1 MQLFCLRKCLAIY
14 SVFCH
19 MMKRIFTI
27 LFMFALL
34 GTLHANVLK
43 NGELKSRTG
52 LPTGWGWYV
61 SGKANAKAFYD
72 DESEAFTIQ
81 NNSDKYPN
89 VYAMLFQKVALKP
102 DKCYLIEI
110 DGEYSGEGTPLIV
123 YGENWRIR
131 AAVKVVHNKRNTSL
145 TTILPKAKDLDKN
158 GLSTFRIL
166 IDAKAKY
173 TIHSISL
180 TECNAPVITQSKPNL
195 QFYNEMLEKCKCYAA
210 KINALKSEACG
221 IKHLYLNAAT
231 KILSE
236 HIAMANSH
244 LAKAKSLEEKQYYA
258 EKFNMIIP
266 ELDGAISD
274 ALGTLQKIKSGK
286 AAELYTT
293 NSDEIKIVN
302 GWPYST
308 WVDKDGKKFPDRP
321 VIYAGF
327 GHFEKVLSDLPIMQ
341 AIGANIIQTEIGPN
355 SVFLREGKNAEFE
368 ADFAAFDK
376 KIGNALKTAYENNV
390 KVIVLLSPH
399 YHPKWFAQK
408 YGLGNYKNGFFKYD
422 IESPAAQ
429 RMLDAFFKAMGQRL
443 QQSPYKSA
451 IHSICI
457 TNEPLYSAGYFN
469 NPNIKPLFEKYFAA
483 KYGNIEAF
491 NQIAKTSFKD
501 VNELLENADKNRAA
515 KYAFYDF
522 CKRRFAD
529 WHLENIKRLKSTLK
543 ADIPCHAKLMAMTSP
558 FHFDGGI
565 DLEYMSKLGAYNGND
580 DIFYPEGKW
589 ASQWD
594 ISTLAHEI
602 QTSANN
608 ASVVN
613 SENHIIS
620 DFEMRPIDNL
630 HIYASLMH
638 QFVGGVS
645 ALATW
650 VYQDW
655 FYPNEKK
662 DPSGCL
668 AGNIYLRCGN
678 LVYHAKAY
686 YDALRNAEYLEAF
699 MRHKGSVAFLF
710 SPTSVIHGKTAY
722 FEHNKTLSLNDN
734 YEKDLRNT
742 YSKICLAG
750 FKPQSITERDL
761 ENFDIKNAKVLFA
774 SSAKTITRKAAL
786 KLKELAE
793 SGKLKIYAKDGAL
806 KYDEFGNELGFKIP
820 FLPEP
825 KDGFLSEISKTVP
838 ELLKFTVN
846 GKSENSGVFVRAVPH
861 KNSVIAFI
869 ANYNKSDAE
878 IALNTQ
884 SKIYD
889 LIDDSPAQNSF
900 KLKPRQV
907 RLLRLN

>member
-1 MQLFCLRKCLAIY
+1 
-14 SVFCH
+14 
-19 MMKRIFTI
+19 
-27 LFMFALL
+27 
-34 GTLHANVLK
+34 VLK

-166 IDAKAKY
+166 IEAKAKY

-180 TECNAPVITQSKPNL
+180 TECNVPVITQSKPNL
-195 QFYNEMLEKCKCYAA
+195 RFYNEMLEKCKSYAA
-210 KINALKSEACG
+210 KINELKSDASG
-221 IKHLYLNAAT
+221 INHLYLNAAT

-274 ALGTLQKIKSGK
+274 ALGTLQKIKSCK

-308 WVDKDGKKFPDRP
+308 LVDINGNKITNRP

-327 GHFEKVLSDLPIMQ
+327 GHFEKALSDLPIMQ

-355 SVFLREGKNAEFE
+355 SVFLREGKTSEFE
-368 ADFAAFDK
+368 ADYAAFDK
-376 KIGNALKTAYENNV
+376 KIGSALKTAYENNV

-408 YGLGNYKNGFFKYD
+408 YGLGSYKNGFFKYD

-469 NPNIKPLFEKYFAA
+469 NPNIKPLFEKYFAV
-483 KYGNIEAF
+483 KYGNIKAF

-565 DLEYMSKLGAYNGND
+565 DLEYMSELGSYNGND

-620 DFEMRPIDNL
+620 DFETRPIDNL

-645 ALATW
+645 ALTTW

-655 FYPNEKK
+655 FYPNERK

-686 YDALRNAEYLEAF
+686 FDALRNAEYLEAF

-742 YSKICLAG
+742 YAKICLAG
-750 FKPQSITERDL
+750 YKPQSITERDL

-793 SGKLKIYAKDGAL
+793 NKTLKIYAKDGAL

-825 KDGFLSEISKTVP
+825 KGGFLSEISKTVP
-838 ELLKFTVN
+838 QLLKFTVS
-846 GKSENSGVFVRAVPH
+846 GKSENDGVFVRAVPH

-869 ANYNKSDAE
+869 ANYNKCDTE
-878 IALNTQ
+878 IALYTQ
-884 SKIYD
+884 AKIYD

-907 RLLRLN
+907 KLLKLN